1 MTMIRR
7 LPTLLLLTAALTVAL
22 PAAAEHPAI
31 RSLRQEIALGGTTK
45 VHAKLSIGDMTIEGT
60 DGGKVEVE
68 MTLDCTRVDHEVCK
82 TRAER
87 VRLAPRMSK
96 GELRIKLKNTPR
108 ARLRGIRA
116 RMTVRIPRGL
126 PVEVDVTTGTLTISG
141 MRSHLNINSGGGDV
155 EVTGS
160 RDATAEVEVDIG
172 FGKAEL
178 NLGSEKIKGTGWPRA
193 FKWKGSGEAK
203 IEIDVVGGG
212 DVTVRLD

>member
-68 MTLDCTRVDHEVCK
+68 ITLDCTRVDHEVCK

-126 PVEVDVTTGTLTISG
+126 PVEVDVATGTLTVSG
-141 MRSHLNINSGGGDV
+141 MRSHLNLNSGGGDV

-160 RDATAEVEVDIG
+160 RAGTGEVEIDIG
-172 FGKAEL
+172 FGKAQL
-178 NLGSEKIKGTGWPRA
+178 ILGEESIKGTGWPRA
-193 FKWKGSGEAK
+193 LKWRGTGEAS
-203 IEIDVVGGG
+203 IDVGVTGGG
-212 DVTVRLD
+212 NVSVRLD